1 MESRRISV
9 VNRMDKELFGKL
21 PGLSRPFEF
30 WKTVCHSDANNHEQ
44 QLADEFW
51 PMQNPA
57 LNQIPYMKKNSIFH
71 TARRT
76 SPYRLAAALALC
88 FAIGPARETAA
99 SILAYEGFNYAV
111 NQTLPTMA
119 LGTGWGGPWTQISGA
134 MVGQPPTLSYP
145 TALPSTGEA
154 LLNGGGLGS
163 ASRPFLT
170 PLSNAGSDLWISFQ
184 ELTAIGA
191 VPSASVELQPT
202 SPSLPDIAV
211 DKVPGGAITLNGLPA
226 GFSAGVGNV
235 DFFVLQLAQWNAG
248 GTLVNLF
255 VDPGAVLGP
264 PTASL
269 LLPGSALQL
278 QQFYYQSNAGEE
290 LDEIRVGTTL
300 QDVAAAAVPEPS
312 TFTMLVGGLLLLLP
326 FAARTRRLLR
336 KSSGA

>member
-1 MESRRISV
+1 
-9 VNRMDKELFGKL
+9 
-21 PGLSRPFEF
+21 
-30 WKTVCHSDANNHEQ
+30 
-44 QLADEFW
+44 
-51 PMQNPA
+51 
-57 LNQIPYMKKNSIFH
+57 
-71 TARRT
+71 
-76 SPYRLAAALALC
+76 
-88 FAIGPARETAA
+88 
-99 SILAYEGFNYAV
+99 
-111 NQTLPTMA
+111 
-119 LGTGWGGPWTQISGA
+119 
-134 MVGQPPTLSYP
+134 
-145 TALPSTGEA
+145 
-154 LLNGGGLGS
+154 
-163 ASRPFLT
+163 
-170 PLSNAGSDLWISFQ
+170 
-184 ELTAIGA
+184 
-191 VPSASVELQPT
+191 
-202 SPSLPDIAV
+202 V